1 MEDLFSLA
9 TNSSKM
15 RPLADRMRPKTLD
28 GFIGQEH
35 LVAKGSLLNRAITA
49 DKLGSCIFF
58 GPPGCGKTTL
68 ATIIAE
74 STHGA
79 FAKMNAVSSGV
90 SDAKKLIDEARER
103 LKMYGKRTYL
113 ILDECHRWNK
123 AQSDC
128 VLSAIEDGSII
139 FIGSTTENPYVSMT
153 SAIVSR
159 CRIFELKP
167 LSDDDVKKG
176 LCRAIEDKENGYGL
190 LNLKVTDEALKHFV
204 WAADGDLR
212 SAFGSLELAVLSTPP
227 GSDGVITVDE
237 KVAEQS
243 SQKRLLSVD
252 ETLYYDMLSAF
263 CKSLRGSDPDAALY
277 YAFRLIDSGCDPMLI
292 FRRLMAH
299 AAEDVGMANTNALV
313 VATSACYAFEHLG
326 PPEGF
331 IPLTEAIICVCTS
344 PKSNSVVVARDAA
357 RKCVRT
363 SGDSFVPYQLRNYNE
378 RYPNWD
384 GKSYVYPHDFG
395 GYYKQQYL
403 PDQIKNE
410 VFYRPKNEGDEPR
423 IRDFMKRIKKI
434 AEENFNKS
442 HKDN

>member
-1 MEDLFSLA
+1 MDDLFSIA
-9 TNSSKM
+9 NNGSKM
-15 RPLADRMRPKTLD
+15 RPLAERMRPKTLED
-28 GFIGQEH
+28 FIGQEH
-35 LVAKGSLLNRAITA
+35 LVSDGSLLTRAIKA

-90 SDAKKLIDEARER
+90 ADAKKLIDEARDR

-167 LSDDDVKKG
+167 LSDADVEKG
-176 LCRAIEDKENGYGL
+176 LKRAIEDRDNGYGA
-190 LNLKVTDEALKHFV
+190 LNLKLTDEALAHFV
-204 WAADGDLR
+204 WAASGDLR
-212 SAFGSLELAVLSTPP
+212 SAYGALELAVLTTPP
-227 GSDGVITVDE
+227 SADGSIIIDGKT
-237 KVAEQS
+237 AEQS

-313 VATSACYAFEHLG
+313 VVTSACYAYEHLG
-326 PPEGF
+326 APEGY

-363 SGDSFVPYQLRNYNE
+363 SGDSFVPYQLRNYTE
-378 RYPNWD
+378 HSPNWD
-384 GKSYVYPHDFG
+384 GKSYVYPHDYG

-403 PDQIKNE
+403 PDKIKDE
-410 VFYRPKNEGDEPR
+410 VFYVPKNEGDEPE
-423 IRDFMKRIKKI
+423 IRNFLERIKKL
-434 AEENFNKS
+434 AEENYRKS
-442 HKDN
+442 HNDD

>member
-1 MEDLFSLA
+1 MDDLFTAA
-9 TNSSKM
+9 TADGKM
-15 RPLADRMRPKTLD
+15 KPLAERMRPHSLKD
-28 GFIGQEH
+28 FIGQKH
-35 LVAKGSLLNRAITA
+35 LVSEGSLLSRAIMA

-58 GPPGCGKTTL
+58 GPPGTGKTTL

-74 STHGA
+74 TTHGA

-90 SDAKKLIDEARER
+90 AEAKKLIEEARDR
-103 LKMYGKRTYL
+103 LKMYGRRTYL
-113 ILDECHRWNK
+113 LLDECHRWNK

-153 SAIVSR
+153 NAIVSR

-167 LSDDDVKKG
+167 LRDEEVREG
-176 LCRAIEDKENGYGL
+176 LIRAIKDEKNGYGKMKL
-190 LNLKVTDEALKHFV
+190 SVTEEALDHFV
-204 WAADGDLR
+204 WAAGGDLR
-212 SAFGSLELAVLSTPP
+212 SAYGALELAVLTTPP
-227 GSDGVITVDE
+227 LADGTVTVDA

-243 SQKRLLSVD
+243 SQKKLLSVD

-263 CKSLRGSDPDAALY
+263 CKSLRGSAPDAALY

-299 AAEDVGMANTNALV
+299 AAEDVGLANTNALV
-313 VATSACYAFEHLG
+313 VSVSACLAYERMGA
-326 PPEGF
+326 PEGL

-357 RKCVRT
+357 LACVRK
-363 SGDSFVPYQLRNYNE
+363 SGDSFVPYQLRNYTE
-378 RYPNWD
+378 HSPNWD
-384 GKSYVYPHDFG
+384 GKKYVYPHDYG

-403 PDQIKNE
+403 PDGIKDE
-410 VFYRPKNEGDEPR
+410 VFYVPKNEGDEPR
-423 IRDFMKRIKKI
+423 IREFMERVRKLE
-434 AEENFNKS
+434 EENAKKKNG
-442 HKDN
+442 

>member
-1 MEDLFSLA
+1 M
-9 TNSSKM
+9 NNRMK
-15 RPLADRMRPKTLD
+15 PLAERMRPRSLKD
-28 GFIGQEH
+28 FIGQKH
-35 LVAKGSLLNRAITA
+35 LVSDGSLLSRAIMA

-68 ATIIAE
+68 AAIIAE
-74 STHGA
+74 TTHGA
-79 FAKMNAVSSGV
+79 FSKMNAVSSGV
-90 SDAKKLIDEARER
+90 ADAKKLIEEARDR
-103 LKMYGKRTYL
+103 LRMYGKRTYL

-153 SAIVSR
+153 NAIVSR

-167 LSDDDVKKG
+167 LTDADVKDG
-176 LCRAIEDKENGYGL
+176 LLRAIKDETNGYGK
-190 LNLKVTDEALKHFV
+190 LKLTVSEQALDHFV
-204 WAADGDLR
+204 WAASGDLR
-212 SAFGSLELAVLSTPP
+212 SAYGSLELAVLSTPP
-227 GSDGVITVDE
+227 AADGSVTIDAT
-237 KVAEQS
+237 VAEQS

-277 YAFRLIDSGCDPMLI
+277 YAFRLIESGCDPMLI

-313 VATSACYAFEHLG
+313 VAVSACTAYERMG
-326 PPEGF
+326 PPEGL

-357 RKCVRT
+357 IACVRK
-363 SGDSFVPYQLRNYNE
+363 SGDSFVPYNLRNYTE
-378 RYPNWD
+378 HSPNWD
-384 GKSYVYPHDFG
+384 GKSYVYPHEYG

-403 PDQIKNE
+403 PDSVAGS
-410 VFYRPKNEGDEPR
+410 VFYKPKSEGDEPR
-423 IRDFMKRIKKI
+423 IKQFMARIKKI
-434 AEENFNKS
+434 AEEKS
-442 HKDN
+442 NE